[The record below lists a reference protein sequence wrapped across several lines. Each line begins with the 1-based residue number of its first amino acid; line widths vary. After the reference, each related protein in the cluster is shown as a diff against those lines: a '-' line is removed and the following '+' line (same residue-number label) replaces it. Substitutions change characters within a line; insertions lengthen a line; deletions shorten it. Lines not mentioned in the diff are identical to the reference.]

1 MMSLS
6 LVAFGAQA
14 VVCVGDTVVEEGP
27 LVSAKPLVRLTSK
40 AVRASG
46 RALWER
52 SECSRVE
59 CADGRW
65 VPGGQGAGPN
75 VTRGELR

>member
-40 AVRASG
+40 AVGLQAEHSG
-46 RALWER
+46 KGVNAVEWNALMGPGR
-52 SECSRVE
+52 QVARVL
-59 CADGRW
+59 D
-65 VPGGQGAGPN
+65 P
-75 VTRGELR
+75 T